1 MSGASETRMLRRMAL
16 TIALGASVVATSG
29 CGGMEMDAD
38 YPVGDNGGYGAGYG
52 DYPPDSY
59 IATTEP
65 VYFGGYPSYWYGG
78 RWYYQNGGRWNHY
91 DREPAGLYQRRM
103 QGLSGRHTYESG
115 GHYGGRASGRGGGRG
130 GGRSGGHR

>member
-1 MSGASETRMLRRMAL
+1 MSRDHRTSMLRGVALMIAVGAS
-16 TIALGASVVATSG
+16 GVAAAG
-29 CGGMEMDAD
+29 CGGVEMDAD
-38 YPVGDNGGYGAGYG
+38 YPVGASGAYGGYG
-52 DYPPDSY
+52 DYPPDAY

-65 VYFGGYPSYWYGG
+65 VYFGGYASYWYGG

-103 QGLSGRHTYESG
+103 QGLSRRRTYESG
-115 GHYGGRASGRGGGRG
+115 GHYGGHASGRG

>member
-1 MSGASETRMLRRMAL
+1 MSRDHRTSTLRGVVFIVAVSASG
-16 TIALGASVVATSG
+16 IATAG
-29 CGGMEMDAD
+29 CGGVEMDAD
-38 YPVGDNGGYGAGYG
+38 YPGGYDGAYG
-52 DYPPDSY
+52 DYPPDAY

-65 VYFGGYPSYWYGG
+65 VYFGGYASYWYGG

-103 QGLSGRHTYESG
+103 QGLSRRRTYESG
-115 GHYGGRASGRGGGRG
+115 GHYGGHASGRG

>member
-1 MSGASETRMLRRMAL
+1 MNRTVQTCTLRRMAFAV
-16 TIALGASVVATSG
+16 ALAATVAATAG
-29 CGGMEMDAD
+29 CGGVEMEAD
-38 YPVGDNGGYGAGYG
+38 YPGADYGAYG
-52 DYPPDSY
+52 DYPPDAY

-65 VYFGGYPSYWYGG
+65 VYFNGYASYWYGG

-103 QGLSGRHTYESG
+103 QGAQRRRTYES
-115 GHYGGRASGRGGGRG
+115 HPAGRSTGRGGRG